1 MQLFDHCIYIHRG
14 TLTRMATYSHKILVV
29 EDDEVNLM
37 IAEHVLSKAGFE
49 VVGVQNGVEAVERV
63 RDELFDLIFM
73 DIEMPIMDG
82 LEATPKIRELANGHS
97 VPIIALTAHSIPE
110 KINQFEQAG
119 MNDHIIKPI
128 DLHKVQVIAG
138 KYL

>member
-1 MQLFDHCIYIHRG
+1 
-14 TLTRMATYSHKILVV
+14 MATYSQKVLVV

-37 IAEHVLSKAGFE
+37 IAEHVLSREGF
-49 VVGVQNGVEAVERV
+49 VVVCVQNGVEAIERV
-63 RDELFDLIFM
+63 KEELFDLIFM

-82 LEATPKIRELANGHS
+82 LEATPKIRELPNGHS

-110 KINQFEQAG
+110 KINQFAQAG

-128 DLHKVQVIAG
+128 NLHKVQVIAG